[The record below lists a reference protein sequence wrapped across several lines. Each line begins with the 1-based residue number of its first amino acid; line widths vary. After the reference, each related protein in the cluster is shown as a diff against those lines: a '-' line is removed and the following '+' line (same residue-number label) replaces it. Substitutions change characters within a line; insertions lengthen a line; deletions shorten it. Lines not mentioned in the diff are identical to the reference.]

1 MEYFRTYDSLPED
14 AAFIRRSVFME
25 EQGFKDEFDDTDR
38 ISKHIVLYTDGDRP
52 AAVCRYYPDGDGK
65 CYIVGRIA
73 VEKEFRGNHLGSRIL
88 SAAESEIR
96 NIGGSKVR
104 LHAQQQAKPFYEKQG
119 YAAFGKPDFDEDCPH
134 IWMEKSLGSPQAN
147 C

>member
-38 ISKHIVLYTDGDRP
+38 ISKHIVLYTDDDRP
-52 AAVCRYYPDGDGK
+52 AAVCRYYPDRDGK

-73 VEKEFRGNHLGSRIL
+73 VLKEFRKRHYGQLIL
-88 SAAESEIR
+88 REAERQAGLEGALELSLAAQ
-96 NIGGSKVR
+96 V
-104 LHAQQQAKPFYEKQG
+104 QAAGFYEKSG
-119 YAAFGKPDFDEDCPH
+119 FAAVGEVFMEEHCPH
-134 IWMEKSLGSPQAN
+134 IKMVKSIS
-147 C
+147 

>member
-1 MEYFRTYDSLPED
+1 MPED

-73 VEKEFRGNHLGSRIL
+73 VLKEFRKRHYGQFIL
-88 SAAESEIR
+88 REAERQAGLEGALELSLAAQ
-96 NIGGSKVR
+96 V
-104 LHAQQQAKPFYEKQG
+104 QAAGFYEKSG
-119 YAAFGKPDFDEDCPH
+119 FAAVGEVFMEEHCPH
-134 IWMEKSLGSPQAN
+134 IKMVKSIL
-147 C
+147 

>member
-1 MEYFRTYDSLPED
+1 MEYFRTYDSMPED

-38 ISKHIVLYTDGDRP
+38 ISKHIGP

-73 VEKEFRGNHLGSRIL
+73 VLKEFRKRHYGQLIL
-88 SAAESEIR
+88 REAERQAGLEGALELSLAAQ
-96 NIGGSKVR
+96 V
-104 LHAQQQAKPFYEKQG
+104 QAAGFYEKSG
-119 YAAFGKPDFDEDCPH
+119 FAAVGEVFMEEHCPH
-134 IWMEKSLGSPQAN
+134 IKMVKSIL
-147 C
+147 

>member
-38 ISKHIVLYTDGDRP
+38 ISKHIVLYTDDDRP

-73 VEKEFRGNHLGSRIL
+73 VLKEFRKRHYGQLIQAGLEGALEL
-88 SAAESEIR
+88 SLAAQ
-96 NIGGSKVR
+96 V
-104 LHAQQQAKPFYEKQG
+104 QAAGFYEKSG
-119 YAAFGKPDFDEDCPH
+119 FAAVGEVFMEEHCPH
-134 IWMEKSLGSPQAN
+134 IKMVKSIL
-147 C
+147 